1 MLSLRALDVSDAAWL
16 DEWLAPVAA
25 SVGYDELDADRPGAT
40 LLDRSASD
48 PRVHARIIVR
58 DSDDDVGLAVYRI
71 DAPRR
76 GAAVIEIV
84 ATRREFARRG
94 SGMGAVALIEDE
106 LRAAGVGEVYAP
118 APAMHGIAVYFW
130 IRLGY
135 RPLMRAA
142 WPCERAGVAWLVR
155 AL

>member
-1 MLSLRALDVSDAAWL
+1 MLSLRALDGNDAAWL

-25 SVGYDELDADRPGAT
+25 SVGYDELDGGRPGAT
-40 LLDRSASD
+40 LLDRSSAN
-48 PRVHARIIVR
+48 PRTRARIIVR
-58 DSDDDVGLAVYRI
+58 DNDDVGLAVYRI

-76 GAAVIEIV
+76 GDAVIEIV

-142 WPCERAGVAWLVR
+142 WPCERAGVAWLAR

>member
-1 MLSLRALDVSDAAWL
+1 MLSLRPMATSDAAWL
-16 DEWLAPVAA
+16 DGWLAPVAA
-25 SVGYDELDADRPGAT
+25 SVGYGEIDAERPGAS
-40 LLDRSASD
+40 LSARASAD
-48 PRVHARIIVR
+48 PGMQARIIVR
-58 DSDDDVGLAVYRI
+58 DSDDVGLVVYQV
-71 DAPRR
+71 DAPGR

-94 SGMGAVALIEDE
+94 SGMAAVALIEGE
-106 LRAAGVGEVYAP
+106 LRAASVRSVYAP
-118 APAMHGIAVYFW
+118 APAVHGIAMYFW

-135 RPLMRAA
+135 RPLMRAE